1 MASGRGQGQA
11 QSAKPLNVARA
22 ITHAFEYHRQGRLP
36 QAAQAYADILAVK
49 PDHVDALH
57 MLGVIKLQSGELAEA
72 LRLMAA
78 ALKAKPKSPDVL
90 INHGLALNS
99 LGRHDEALAS
109 FEAVIAIKPNSAE
122 AYNNRGSV
130 LGKLGRSGEALES
143 YERALALKRDYA
155 EAHFNRSNLLMQLK
169 RFEEALAAAE
179 RALALRPN
187 YMKAYNNRAN
197 LLNALGRH
205 EEALAS
211 AGRAQA
217 LDPKFSD
224 AHYNAGNALARLGR
238 HEEALDAFDRAL
250 TLNPNHAEAQWNAA
264 LARLRLGDLR
274 NGLKQYEW
282 RWRQGDAAKARRS
295 FPQPQWRGEPLAGKT
310 LLLHAEQGLGDTIQ
324 LVRYV
329 PLLAAQ
335 GARVIVEVQPALKSL
350 LADFAGA
357 AQVIAF
363 GESLPPFDLYC
374 PMLSL
379 PAAFGTDLDTV
390 PAKIPYLAA
399 DEERIAEWR
408 GRLPAQPGL
417 RVGLVWSG
425 NPTHQNDRH
434 RSIPLAQL
442 ACLLDVPETNFVSLQ
457 KDVREEDA
465 AVLADAPRVAPIG
478 GGLRDFR
485 DTAAVIALLDL
496 VIAVDTSVAHLAGA
510 MGKPVWVLVPFC
522 PDWRWMLE
530 RADSPWYPSA
540 RLFRQPAIGD
550 WQRAISQVRAA
561 LAELPRKP

>member
-22 ITHAFEYHRQGRLP
+22 ITHAFEHHRQGRLP
-36 QAAQAYADILAVK
+36 QAALAYADILAVK

-90 INHGLALNS
+90 INHGLVLNA

-109 FEAVIAIKPNSAE
+109 FEAVIAVKPNSAE

-130 LGKLGRSGEALES
+130 LGKLGRSDEALES

-155 EAHFNRSNLLMQLK
+155 EAHFNKSNLLMPLK

-238 HEEALDAFDRAL
+238 HDEALDAFGRAL
-250 TLNPNHAEAQWNAA
+250 ALNPNHAEAQWNAA

-282 RWRQGDAAKARRS
+282 RWRQGDAAKARRR
-295 FPQPQWRGEPLAGKT
+295 FPQPQWSGEPLAGKT

-335 GARVIVEVQPALKSL
+335 GARVIVEVQPALQSL
-350 LADFAGA
+350 LTGFEGA

-379 PAAFGTDLDTV
+379 PAAFGTEIETI
-390 PAKIPYLAA
+390 PAKIPYLTA

-408 GRLPAQPGL
+408 GRLPARTGL

-442 ACLLDVPETNFVSLQ
+442 ACLLEVPETTFVSLQ

-478 GGLRDFR
+478 GRLRDFR

-510 MGKPVWVLVPFC
+510 MGRPVWVLVPFC

-550 WQRAISQVRAA
+550 WQRAILQVRAA
-561 LAELPRKP
+561 LAALPRKS